1 MGQSWV
7 RGLRLSLGCCN
18 FFVFH
23 VGTLRGK
30 KRLRARCAKRC
41 GWGWSTKPTEGR
53 REPAPGRSGAAKP
66 PTPPHRGR
74 PRSAPP
80 VGRRGRARRVAAEPG
95 GGGGRQVR
103 PGRSRGGHPRPLLSS
118 RSCFPPVFSPFVGC
132 VLGGSDARRAAHPR
146 RGSLFPASGLVLAA
160 PGDGEGGG
168 CRPAGMAV
176 RMCPFGKSRSGGFFF
191 WSVLGGDLCCSSVLQ
206 RVWAGGMP
214 GWLVALDPLARWA
227 AAGKRCTSGSLSS
240 PGNMT
245 KEDGSVPRKQ
255 VYWV

>member
-1 MGQSWV
+1 MLQLLCFSCWDTPRQKAAAGALCQAMRLGLEHKTHRGEAGTGARAERSGQTPDTAPPGAAPLRSA
-7 RGLRLSLGCCN
+7 RGAPGASAARRR
-18 FFVFH
+18 
-23 VGTLRGK
+23 GT
-30 KRLRARCAKRC
+30 
-41 GWGWSTKPTEGR
+41 GR
-53 REPAPGRSGAAKP
+53 RRREAGEAGEEP
-66 PTPPHRGR
+66 
-74 PRSAPP
+74 
-80 VGRRGRARRVAAEPG
+80 
-95 GGGGRQVR
+95 
-103 PGRSRGGHPRPLLSS
+103 GGHPRPLLPSP
-118 RSCFPPVFSPFVGC
+118 SCFPPVFSPFVGC

-160 PGDGEGGG
+160 PRDGEGGG

-191 WSVLGGDLCCSSVLQ
+191 WSVLGGDFCCSSVLQ